1 MKKEKKSPKK
11 RFGWSTAILVV
22 IILIGVGIMAYPSIS
37 DYWNSLHQSRAIA
50 SYSATVDSMDEETY
64 KKLWDEA
71 IAYNKALAAS
81 PIGWEPS
88 EAELKA
94 YYDVLDVSGTGIMGY
109 VEIPKIGCSLPI
121 YHSIEEAVL
130 QIAIGHLVGTSL
142 PVGGE
147 TSHCVISGHR
157 GLPSAKLFTDLDKM
171 VVGDVFYLKVLN
183 ETLTY
188 EVDAIHIV
196 EPDDL
201 SLISLQKG
209 KDLCTLFTCTPYGIN
224 THRLLVQGHRIETAE
239 EDVPAPVMV
248 TSDAVRIPNR
258 VSIPAFG
265 IPALFVFLVI
275 MLISSG
281 KRPARDKSYY
291 EELLKSTHESTDK
304 EEDSNDEQV

>member
-11 RFGWSTAILVV
+11 RSIWSTVILFV
-22 IILIGVGIMAYPSIS
+22 IMLVGVGIMAYPSVS

-64 KKLWDEA
+64 QKLWDEA
-71 IAYNKALAAS
+71 IAYNKAFAAS

-109 VEIPKIGCSLPI
+109 IEIPKIGCSLPM
-121 YHSIEEAVL
+121 YHSTDEAVL

-147 TSHCVISGHR
+147 TSHCALSGHR

-171 VVGDVFYLKVLN
+171 VVGDVFYLRVLN

-196 EPDDL
+196 EPYDL
-201 SLISLQKG
+201 SFLSLQRG
-209 KDLCTLFTCTPYGIN
+209 KDLCTLVTCTPYGIN
-224 THRLLVQGHRIETAE
+224 THRLLVQGHRIETVVE
-239 EDVPAPVMV
+239 ETVSVSV

-258 VSIPAFG
+258 ISIPAFG

-275 MLISSG
+275 MLVSSR
-281 KRPARDKSYY
+281 KRPVRDKSYY
-291 EELLKSTHESTDK
+291 EELLGGTHESTDK